1 MEVVLSNNFT
11 LISKKCL
18 ISIYLGMYHSVGV
31 KNRKEWFIINSEGL
45 PYTEQMDHAFRGVHG
60 FGYDELRSSQA
71 LRMKVEKRRQR
82 DYEKSV
88 QVVARIDA
96 KAFRG

>member
-1 MEVVLSNNFT
+1 
-11 LISKKCL
+11 
-18 ISIYLGMYHSVGV
+18 
-31 KNRKEWFIINSEGL
+31 
-45 PYTEQMDHAFRGVHG
+45 MDHAFRGVHG